1 LKITER
7 GTIPALVCHDNSD
20 FKEPLIDND
29 GDVDNDI
36 LLLTKNDI
44 PGASLDS
51 KDPSELNV
59 TQL

>member
-1 LKITER
+1 V
-7 GTIPALVCHDNSD
+7 GHD
-20 FKEPLIDND
+20 FEGPLIDND

-36 LLLTKNDI
+36 LLLTENDI

-59 TQL
+59 T

>member
-1 LKITER
+1 M
-7 GTIPALVCHDNSD
+7 CHDNSD
-20 FKEPLIDND
+20 FEGPLIDND